1 LSYSGLEHL
10 PKDQPYL
17 LAANHSSHLDMG
29 AVVVSLLG
37 QVDQVSSLGAKD
49 YFFDQSLKAWFFQTF
64 LHLIPLEREGNFS
77 EALAALRQCQQ
88 VLAPRRPVLVF
99 PEGTRS
105 QTGELQPFQPGVG
118 LIATRLGIPIVP
130 VYIEGAYQALPK
142 GHLFPRKRP
151 IRVTFGQPI
160 FGQPIDASRHPSQP
174 MMTDRGTCQ
183 AITDKV
189 REAIIQLRSDRI
201 GEREVIGS
209 IG

>member
-1 LSYSGLEHL
+1 
-10 PKDQPYL
+10 
-17 LAANHSSHLDMG
+17 
-29 AVVVSLLG
+29 
-37 QVDQVSSLGAKD
+37 
-49 YFFDQSLKAWFFQTF
+49 
-64 LHLIPLEREGNFS
+64 
-77 EALAALRQCQQ
+77 
-88 VLAPRRPVLVF
+88 
-99 PEGTRS
+99 
-105 QTGELQPFQPGVG
+105 VG

-142 GHLFPRKRP
+142 GRLFPHKRP

-160 FGQPIDASRHPSQP
+160 FGPSIDVSRYPSQP